1 MKTIKKLLFALALCL
16 FVSNLYAQSPA
27 WVTLKGQLK
36 GFNNQVEVED
46 MSEFQYLLP
55 PSATRMI
62 LVDSTGRFS
71 IRFKVASPNYFRVGR
86 NQLYLSPGDNL
97 EVFIDY
103 SDPRKATFK
112 GKGAEAN
119 TYLKNTPFPKGGS
132 FIEAGSQV
140 KPTIDETFAAI
151 EAMAAQRQE
160 DLAKL
165 TRVSPIFRHL
175 EKARIQADLI
185 NSYQSGEFY
194 STYKL
199 KLKDEQAKEF
209 VEKYKKAIAP
219 KVKALSQNFTDAVLM
234 RLVVYRDVAEDVIK
248 EGGRQADI
256 EIIKDWYKASELVS
270 KMQKVSDKQQLQGF
284 KAQIAELHTKAY
296 VDAANASLKQLMA
309 FGKGDVA
316 VDFVATNLNGE
327 KVSLSSLKGKVI
339 YVDLWATWCGP
350 CMQEM
355 PHFEKLKAQFKDN
368 PDVVLLSLSIDDD
381 TTLWKSSVSE
391 RKADGYQWIINRAK
405 LQDYNIV
412 GIPRSLLI
420 DRNFKMVD
428 MSAPM
433 PSEAKVVKAINSLLN

>member
-1 MKTIKKLLFALALCL
+1 MNSFKKLLLSAILCL
-16 FVSNLYAQSPA
+16 LATNLLAQNPA
-27 WVTLKGQLK
+27 WVTLKGELK

-71 IRFKVASPNYFRVGR
+71 IRFKMASSNYFRVGR
-86 NQLYLSPGDNL
+86 NQLFLSPGDNM

-151 EAMAAQRQE
+151 EAMAAQRQK

-165 TRVSPIFRHL
+165 TGVSPIFQHL

-234 RLVVYRDVAEDVIK
+234 RLVVYRDVAEDVVK

-270 KMQKVSDKQQLQGF
+270 KMQKVSDKQELGTF
-284 KAQIAELHTKAY
+284 KPQIAQLKTKSY
-296 VDAANASLKQLMA
+296 RDAVEASLKQLMA

-368 PDVVLLSLSIDDD
+368 PNVVLLSLSIDDD

-391 RKADGYQWIINRAK
+391 RKAEGYQWIVNRAK
-405 LQDYNIV
+405 LQAYNIV
-412 GIPRSLLI
+412 GIPRTLLI

-428 MSAPM
+428 MAAPM
-433 PSEAKVVKAINSLLN
+433 PSEANVAKAINALLN